1 MIEFIDKNDKN
12 IITKIIPSK
21 RINLIMMALEDS
33 EAKVAIENKITEKF
47 IVNIATRKC
56 DTLSVIL
63 LE

>member
-1 MIEFIDKNDKN
+1 M
-12 IITKIIPSK
+12 TL
-21 RINLIMMALEDS
+21 RDS

-63 LE
+63 FRIVLNYSIKIHLSGKIYEIKWYSSKNM